1 MPGEI
6 EQPSVPQYS
15 TGKVHRGVIPLML
28 MLKQALGQAAV
39 PSVPLSTGHCRYK
52 RQCCFAESMS

>member
-15 TGKVHRGVIPLML
+15 TGKVHRGVIPLMP
-28 MLKQALGQAAV
+28 MLKQAVGQAAV
-39 PSVPLSTGHCRYK
+39 PSVPLSAWNCLYE
-52 RQCCFAESMS
+52 RQCCYAESMS